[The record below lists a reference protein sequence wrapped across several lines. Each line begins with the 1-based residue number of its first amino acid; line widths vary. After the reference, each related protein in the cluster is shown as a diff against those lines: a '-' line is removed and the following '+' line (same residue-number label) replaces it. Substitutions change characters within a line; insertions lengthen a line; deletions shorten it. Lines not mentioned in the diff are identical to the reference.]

1 VSDSLSGSIALILAY
16 ARSGALDRA
25 WAMFEELGLEA
36 RRDNPA
42 VLTLHARLL
51 KDRARRGGGEEQRQ
65 GYLAAA
71 KAYREAAE
79 ISPATYPLINAA
91 TLLRLAG
98 MREEAAALAADML
111 SLMERRPD
119 IAEAETPY
127 YREAT
132 RAEALL
138 LQDQYPEA
146 QKSLERAQSLAPRAW
161 EDHATTLRQ
170 FALILSDAG
179 QPTEWLDRFRPPRA
193 AHFAGSIRLP
203 ADDAVLASAIDR
215 WIVEERIGFSFGA
228 LAAGADILI
237 AEAMVR
243 AGAELHILLPGS
255 RAAFVEV
262 SVRPFGDRWEK
273 SFDALMDVAESVRE
287 IDAGAEVVHPAA
299 ITLADSVA
307 MGMAVIQARR
317 FETEAVQLIVTPR
330 GRIGVHTDQARKA
343 WVATGRRQHHLTV
356 DWLGVA
362 GDPKTETS
370 DHRVIALLAIGCDV
384 NSPIAR
390 KSSDDVLIGCLPALG
405 GVLASHRPMVNL
417 GWHDRT
423 LLLAYASAADA
434 ARAAR
439 AIIAVVGPLPMWRV
453 AGHIGILRPIEDP
466 LSGRLLLFGE
476 AIGTTLQ
483 ILRMTPEATI
493 LISDSFAASMNA
505 AESPGDAEPIGEL
518 DVESAANPI
527 GLWSLRF

>member
-1 VSDSLSGSIALILAY
+1 
-16 ARSGALDRA
+16 
-25 WAMFEELGLEA
+25 
-36 RRDNPA
+36 
-42 VLTLHARLL
+42 
-51 KDRARRGGGEEQRQ
+51 
-65 GYLAAA
+65 
-71 KAYREAAE
+71 
-79 ISPATYPLINAA
+79 
-91 TLLRLAG
+91 
-98 MREEAAALAADML
+98 
-111 SLMERRPD
+111 
-119 IAEAETPY
+119 
-127 YREAT
+127 
-132 RAEALL
+132 
-138 LQDQYPEA
+138 
-146 QKSLERAQSLAPRAW
+146 
-161 EDHATTLRQ
+161 LRQ
-170 FALILSDAG
+170 FGLILSDAG

-203 ADDAVLASAIDR
+203 SDDAALAAAIDR
-215 WIVEERIGFSFGA
+215 WIAEERVGFGFGA

-287 IDAGAEVVHPAA
+287 IDARAEVVHPAA
-299 ITLADSVA
+299 ITLADTVA

-330 GRIGVHTDQARKA
+330 NRTGVHTDQARKS
-343 WVATGRRQHHLTV
+343 WVGTGRRQHQLTV

-362 GDPKTETS
+362 GDPETETS
-370 DHRVIALLAIGCDV
+370 DHRLIALLAIGCDL
-384 NSPIAR
+384 NAPIAR

-405 GVLASHRPMVNL
+405 SVLSGYRPMVNL

-439 AIIAVVGPLPMWRV
+439 AIIGVVGPLPMWRV
-453 AGHIGILRPIEDP
+453 AGHIGILRPIEDA

-493 LISDSFAASMNA
+493 LISESFAASMNA
-505 AESPGDAEPIGEL
+505 ADSPGDAEPVGEL
-518 DVESAANPI
+518 DLESAGSPI